1 MNDPRYVSPRRSGPT
16 DTELEGAV
24 PRDASA
30 RHARIGLFVLV
41 GVASFMIVL
50 FMLTDPATLRG
61 RYMLVTTM
69 TDAGGVRRGDP
80 VQMRGVNVGRVH
92 GFDLDPGGDVHLTL
106 EIDGDWR
113 IPEGSAAVLEG
124 MGLFGGRTVAI
135 EPAESTAYYEEGDT
149 IPGAGDEGDLMATA
163 GDVGIRADTILARVS
178 AVLDEPTVSSLRQA
192 VSHLEGF
199 LYELDDV
206 TREQRDDIERLT
218 ASLARSAEGLETA
231 TAAGPD
237 AARALARADS
247 TMANLNRTSA
257 ALEDVTSSLREVL
270 ARIEAGEGTL
280 GRLSRDDSL
289 YTNLNRAAESVHLL
303 LDDLRADPSRYIDIS
318 IF

>member
-1 MNDPRYVSPRRSGPT
+1 MNDPKYMSQRRSGPT
-16 DTELEGAV
+16 DDQLEGAI
-24 PRDASA
+24 PRDAGA
-30 RHARIGLFVLV
+30 RQVRIGLFVLL
-41 GVASFMIVL
+41 GVASFVVVL

-69 TDAGGVRRGDP
+69 PDAGGVRRGDP

-92 GFDLDPGGDVHLTL
+92 GFELDSGGDVHVTL
-106 EIDGDWR
+106 EIEGDWR
-113 IPEGSAAVLEG
+113 IPQGSAAVLQG

-135 EPAESTAYYEEGDT
+135 EPSASTAYYEEGDT

-163 GDVGIRADTILARVS
+163 GAVGVRADTILARVS
-178 AVLDEPTVSSLRQA
+178 TVLDEPTVASLRGAA
-192 VSHLEGF
+192 VHLEDF
-199 LYELDDV
+199 LTELDQA
-206 TREQRDDIERLT
+206 TREQRDNIERLT
-218 ASLARSAEGLETA
+218 ASLANSAEGLETA
-231 TAAGPD
+231 TAAGPE

-257 ALEDVTSSLREVL
+257 TLEEVSSSLRDVL

-280 GRLSRDDSL
+280 GRLSHDDSL

-303 LDDLRADPSRYIDIS
+303 LDDLRADPSRYINIS